1 MKLKNKEVFEESM
14 LLADDFTRPCRLE
27 NCMFFIPTI
36 TYAQFT
42 TEIITDKDKTG
53 KNMAISQNLSN
64 FSRHEHMR

>member
-1 MKLKNKEVFEESM
+1 MLCRYSYENMKLKNKEVFEESM
-14 LLADDFTRPCRLE
+14 LPADDFTRPCRLE

-53 KNMAISQNLSN
+53 KNMAN
-64 FSRHEHMR
+64 FPKFV